1 MEVSD
6 GGRPVGRGTKQGVR
20 PCPAC
25 IAQSFSPPDE
35 GAFMNNLNSVLIEGN
50 LVKDPERFDFNTGTM
65 AKFSIGV
72 NRYYRNAAKE
82 PMKET
87 SFITV
92 QTWGALAEGCCRYL
106 KKGRGVRVV
115 GRLKQEKW
123 TDDKIVRDR
132 HVIVAEHVEFK
143 PEPKEQAEPVRR
155 SDAIGSDTAQHCPG
169 VGEVLAPAESEAS
182 ESIVL
187 EQTQDVNDVLS
198 ALELSQGVDESSAE
212 F

>member
-1 MEVSD
+1 
-6 GGRPVGRGTKQGVR
+6 
-20 PCPAC
+20 
-25 IAQSFSPPDE
+25 
-35 GAFMNNLNSVLIEGN
+35 MNNLNSVLIEGN
-50 LVKDPERFDFNTGTM
+50 LVKDPDRFSFNNGTM
-65 AKFSIGV
+65 AKFGIGV

-87 SFITV
+87 SFITI

-123 TDDKIVRDR
+123 TENGIARDR

-143 PEPKEQAEPVRR
+143 PEPKEHPEVPQNSVPTTENGNGKNDDMERKETAM
-155 SDAIGSDTAQHCPG
+155 SDTDL
-169 VGEVLAPAESEAS
+169 GET
-182 ESIVL
+182 IVL
-187 EQTQDVNDVLS
+187 EQTQGQND
-198 ALELSQGVDESSAE
+198 ALAMEELPEEPVDPVS